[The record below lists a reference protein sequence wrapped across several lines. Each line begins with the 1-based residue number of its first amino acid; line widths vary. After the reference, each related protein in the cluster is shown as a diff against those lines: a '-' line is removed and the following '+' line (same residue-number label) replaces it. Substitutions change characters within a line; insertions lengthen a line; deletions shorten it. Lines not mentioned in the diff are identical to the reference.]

1 MKDQSR
7 LRHIAKAITWRI
19 IASGTTFLLALF
31 FFDDH
36 PNALENATG
45 IALAE
50 SVLKMIFY
58 YLHERVW
65 YKTRFG
71 IVKN

>member
-1 MKDQSR
+1 MKDSSR

-19 IASGTTFLLALF
+19 IASATTFLLALF
-31 FFDDH
+31 FFKDH

-45 IALAE
+45 IAVAE
-50 SVLKMIFY
+50 SVLKMFFY
-58 YLHERVW
+58 YLHERIW

-71 IVKN
+71 IVKK